1 MFPNLLK
8 SQILQYYCI
17 NYVVKV
23 IVIFTF
29 FNFFFFAGKQTL
41 IADMNKLRNIIIR

>member
-8 SQILQYYCI
+8 SQILQYFCI

-29 FNFFFFAGKQTL
+29 FNFFFAGKQTL